1 MEPYTTQKK
10 DAQVENERKR
20 ERFWCEDKV
29 TPPMACAGAG
39 TNNTTSDVPFMKL
52 AIEVAKS
59 ALNVGEVPVGCIIV
73 LNRPYYYSSNL
84 NEKNIIPENVII
96 SYGCNQVNATRDA
109 TRHAEMVAID
119 RILTNGITSDQMN
132 LPHDMILSKK
142 KKCTSNNDN
151 NVVSNEN
158 NETRTIA
165 SSDTSNAS
173 LESIECLNNKF
184 GWGSGRIFS
193 HDIFQYCDLYVTCEP
208 CIMCA
213 AALAKIGIHRV
224 YYGCKNERFGGCGS
238 LLKLHNMPF
247 CSPCNKTNTKHK
259 KSQGYEIYGG
269 ICEEEAIQLLRTFY
283 DRENFHAPEDKR
295 KKKLLDV

>member
-10 DAQVENERKR
+10 DAQVENEKKR

-109 TRHAEMVAID
+109 TRHAEMVRVESFCICFVW
-119 RILTNGITSDQMN
+119 NMN
-132 LPHDMILSKK
+132 LIMFFGIKKYPSIQGSNRPHTYKW
-142 KKCTSNNDN
+142 DN
-151 NVVSNEN
+151 VRSNEF
-158 NETRTIA
+158 TT
-165 SSDTSNAS
+165 
-173 LESIECLNNKF
+173 
-184 GWGSGRIFS
+184 
-193 HDIFQYCDLYVTCEP
+193 
-208 CIMCA
+208 
-213 AALAKIGIHRV
+213 
-224 YYGCKNERFGGCGS
+224 
-238 LLKLHNMPF
+238 
-247 CSPCNKTNTKHK
+247 
-259 KSQGYEIYGG
+259 
-269 ICEEEAIQLLRTFY
+269 
-283 DRENFHAPEDKR
+283 
-295 KKKLLDV
+295 